1 MCAAGATDLEL
12 AQEFGVTV
20 QSIRNWRMRYPEFF
34 AALKLSKPIADERV
48 ERSLYE
54 RATGYSFE
62 AVKQQYDSKAGKWV
76 EITYIEHVPPDPT
89 AMIFWLKNRKP
100 EEWRDKTTQ
109 ELTGEVG
116 IKTILVPAPAKSTA
130 ERPAREPDF
139 ED

>member
-20 QSIRNWRMRYPEFF
+20 QSIRNWRLRYPDFF

-62 AVKQQYDSKAGKWV
+62 AVKQQFDAKSGEWK
-76 EITYIEHVPPDPT
+76 EITYIEHVPPDST

-100 EEWRDKTTQ
+100 REWRDKT
-109 ELTGEVG
+109 EIEVTDKRVM
-116 IKTILVPAPAKSTA
+116 IDV
-130 ERPAREPDF
+130 
-139 ED
+139 

>member
-1 MCAAGATDLEL
+1 MPAGRPSEYRPEYAEQAKIMCAAGATDLEL

-62 AVKQQYDSKAGKWV
+62 AVKQQFDAKSGQWK

-89 AMIFWLKNRKP
+89 SMIFWLKNRNP
-100 EEWRDKTTQ
+100 REWRDKT
-109 ELTGEVG
+109 EIEVTDKRVM
-116 IKTILVPAPAKSTA
+116 IDV
-130 ERPAREPDF
+130 
-139 ED
+139 